1 MRSTM
6 AEHYRCPYT
15 HAPLTLKADVWAGD
29 DVTTGALV
37 SPSGNVYPITNG
49 MPMLMRNDDALIG
62 DIEQQGLDFYQRAAA
77 DYDRG
82 MDWLFASFLEDEAD
96 VRRLIIDQLRLAPT
110 ARVLEVGCGSGR
122 DSVWIARA
130 LGKGG
135 LLVLQ
140 DLSPA
145 MLEIARSK
153 FDALNGEGDA
163 SLCDIEWFRG
173 NAAALPFSD
182 GELDAVF
189 HFGAVNTFTD
199 RRRALAEMTRVV
211 REGGRVVVGDEGVA
225 PWLQDTLYGQ
235 ILKNSNPLYRH
246 VPPLELLPEQA
257 RDVCLRWV
265 LGGSFYVIDY
275 TVGVGAPPL
284 DLDLPIPGRRGGT
297 HRTRFYGRLEG
308 VTPEVVGRVERAAQE
323 AQLSTHAWLER
334 TLRAATAAQPPSVPL
349 PEDKPISDKA

>member
-6 AEHYRCPYT
+6 AAHYRCPYT
-15 HAPLTLKADVWAGD
+15 RAPLTLNAEACTDD
-29 DVTTGALV
+29 DVTTGTLV
-37 SPSGNVYPITNG
+37 SPTGSVYPITNG
-49 MPMLMRNDDALIG
+49 VPLLMRNDDALIG
-62 DIEQQGLDFYQRAAA
+62 EVEQRGLDFYQRAAA

-82 MDWLFASFLEDEAD
+82 MDWLFASFQEDEAD
-96 VRRLIIDQLRLAPT
+96 VRRLFVEQLRLTPT

-130 LGKGG
+130 LGPGG

-153 FDALNGEGDA
+153 FTALSGEGEPFT
-163 SLCDIEWFRG
+163 CEIEWFGG
-173 NAAALPFSD
+173 NAAALPFAD

-211 REGGRVVVGDEGVA
+211 RVGGRVVIGDEGVA
-225 PWLQDTLYGQ
+225 PWLRDTPYGQ
-235 ILKNSNPLYRH
+235 ILQNSNPLYSH
-246 VPPLELLPEQA
+246 VPPLEYLPEQA
-257 RDVCLRWV
+257 RDACIRWV
-265 LGGSFYVIDY
+265 LGGSFYLIDY

-284 DLDLPIPGRRGGT
+284 DLDLPIPGRRGGS

-308 VTPEVVGRVERAAQE
+308 VAPELVGLVERAAQE

-334 TLRAATAAQPPSVPL
+334 TLRAAAAGHPPSVP
-349 PEDKPISDKA
+349 PSDDAAAGQA